1 LDNECGNDKTVMPW
15 GSGRMA
21 VVGFRVVS
29 EIWIEI
35 KGKMWNLVVEG
46 SEVFVFEQRGKCL
59 SGIEIT
65 VEESEDFG
73 ACSSYPC
80 GCK

>member
-1 LDNECGNDKTVMPW
+1 
-15 GSGRMA
+15 
-21 VVGFRVVS
+21 
-29 EIWIEI
+29 
-35 KGKMWNLVVEG
+35 MWNLVVEG

-73 ACSSYPC
+73 ACSSCPC
-80 GCK
+80 GCD